1 MRHSA
6 GARDEGR
13 DARGGA
19 GRPRGAV
26 LPGDVDEPFLRGQKK
41 RAFREVPH
49 GHAPGARVSRVRREP
64 RPPASGRIAA
74 REIPFR
80 RRPLGR
86 RRLGRVAIHLRS
98 KPRRRRRRMAVFARD
113 ARDVRRRAI
122 VRHIACSGSRVREF
136 KPPRVQALLRGV
148 LRRAPRGAARDAAP
162 GRSLRARRVENDAAL
177 IRRDAFGARGGV
189 RRDDASDVAR
199 ATLFK
204 DERFASAGQE
214 SQSESVLG
222 VLPRGG
228 GDRRGEPARFAG
240 RRGTRETPIV
250 LQRAPRGAR
259 FGGATRKA
267 ENEEEG

>member
-6 GARDEGR
+6 GACVAGR
-13 DARGGA
+13 ENRGGA

-41 RAFREVPH
+41 QEVRDVPH
-49 GHAPGARVSRVRREP
+49 GHAPGARVKRVRREP
-64 RPPASGRIAA
+64 RPSASGRIAA

-98 KPRRRRRRMAVFARD
+98 KPRRRRRG
-113 ARDVRRRAI
+113 DVRRRA
-122 VRHIACSGSRVREF
+122 VERDNSRGSRVREF

-162 GRSLRARRVENDAAL
+162 GRSLRARRVEKDAAL

-199 ATLFK
+199 LFK

-214 SQSESVLG
+214 SQSESVRG

-228 GDRRGEPARFAG
+228 GDRRGEPARLAG
-240 RRGTRETPIV
+240 RRGTRRAPVV

-259 FGGATRKA
+259 FGGETRKA